1 MTRHLGTGV
10 AFPFSVDDRGGV
22 ALARDEDDVD
32 QAIGIILATAPGERP
47 MRPEF
52 GCDVHNLVFEAIDAL
67 TLGQIEHAVRVA
79 LDRWEPRVDVESVEF
94 DLSRVGSGVLDTQ
107 IGYRLRP
114 TNTIRN
120 LVHPFYLIAA
130 EEPA

>member
-1 MTRHLGTGV
+1 MSLHLGAGV
-10 AFPFSVDDRGGV
+10 AFPFSVDDRGAV
-22 ALARDEDDVD
+22 ALARDEEDVR
-32 QAIGIILATAPGERP
+32 QAISIILATAPGERP

-52 GCDVHNLVFEAIDAL
+52 GCGVHNLVFEAIDAL

-94 DLSRVGSGVLDTQ
+94 DLRRVADGVLETQ

-114 TNTIRN
+114 TNTLRN
-120 LVHPFYLIAA
+120 LVHPFYLIPA
-130 EEPA
+130 EETA